1 MKFKLTTIIDITQTL
16 ARRGDNKKL
25 VNQQAN
31 YNTMIQ
37 TIGLRVNINPN
48 SCKVEVANIK
58 GLGFG
63 DTFKGKQRYWEFTFD
78 VEAED
83 ALTLDML
90 ATDFDLVPVITN
102 LDETTLFGTKVFRT
116 KQPNDTNI
124 VFEMIQE

>member
-63 DTFKGKQRYWEFTFD
+63 DTFKGKHRYWEFTFD

-90 ATDFDLVPVITN
+90 VTDFDLVPVITN